1 MLGSNTVSPLE
12 RFPDRP
18 YTGWTYESG
27 PAKGSGFAILR
38 TLSNIWI
45 VLAVAVAIVGMLT
58 IVYMTHRNYRPLR
71 SLISKLDRISSVPSE
86 SDGGEERSNEFH
98 YIESTF
104 DSLVER
110 FNLFKSRSDQNSG
123 YHRPG
128 NRFGA
133 AP

>member
-1 MLGSNTVSPLE
+1 MLNSNTVSPLE

-18 YTGWTYESG
+18 YTGRTYESG
-27 PAKGSGFAILR
+27 LAKGSGFAILR
-38 TLSNIWI
+38 TLSNVWI
-45 VLAVAVAIVGMLT
+45 VLAVGCFDCRHANQ
-58 IVYMTHRNYRPLR
+58 HRNYRPLR